1 MDPRV
6 NVYQGNLESTTPQA
20 TEPSMAADASGRLQS
35 RGTRF
40 ANPELLANADTPLHV
55 TPGESGWNLK
65 LEGSDAFVGIYSTKK
80 EAMQSARDIAEK
92 HDLRIV
98 EHRTDGT
105 IV

>member
-6 NVYQGNLESTTPQA
+6 NVYKGNLEPTTSQA
-20 TEPSMAADASGRLQS
+20 AEPRMAKDASGRLQS
-35 RGTRF
+35 RGTQF
-40 ANPELLANADTPLHV
+40 ANPELLAGADTPLHV
-55 TPGESGWNLK
+55 TPGESGWTLK
-65 LEGSDAFVGIYSTKK
+65 LEGSDAFVGIYPTKK
-80 EAMQSARDIAEK
+80 EAMQGARDIAEK